1 MTFNE
6 LFNTIEL
13 TEDQSEL
20 ANFFSLFSYVLDL
33 PKNTFDI
40 IKDDFTKSFLQKL
53 EPESIKELLNSPEGI
68 DVSKEELAEA
78 INIFVNL
85 IYQAIEKHREKLDA
99 ERVEFLETLL
109 FSMSTAIDNVPS
121 RKEIRVGIE
130 LIRENAKYPSY
141 AHEADAGADVYAV
154 QEDIIMPGETKIIPT
169 GFKVQVPDGYELQA
183 RPRSGMSAKTKI
195 RLSNAPG
202 TIDCGYD
209 GEVGV
214 ILDNIGNTPYEI
226 KTGDRVCQL
235 LIKPCPKIIW
245 EDIKV
250 KENRKGGFGSTGK

>member
-13 TEDQSEL
+13 TEDQAEI
-20 ANFFSLFSYVLDL
+20 ANFFSLFSYILDL

-40 IKDDFTKSFLQKL
+40 VKDDFLKSFLQKL
-53 EPESIKELLNSPEGI
+53 EPESLKELLNSSEGME
-68 DVSKEELAEA
+68 VSKDELNEA
-78 INIFVNL
+78 IQTLTNV
-85 IYQAIEKHREKLDA
+85 IYEVVDAHREELDA
-99 ERVEFLETLL
+99 ERVEFLETILY
-109 FSMSTAIDNVPS
+109 SMSTALDNVPA
-121 RKEIRVGIE
+121 RKEVKVGIQF
-130 LIRENAKYPSY
+130 IRDGAKYPTY
-141 AHEADAGADVYAV
+141 AHDSDAGADVYAV
-154 QEDIIMPGETKIIPT
+154 QDDIIEPGETKIIPT
-169 GFKVQVPDGYELQA
+169 GFKVRVPDGFELQA

-214 ILDNIGNTPYEI
+214 ILDNIGDTPYEV
-226 KTGDRVCQL
+226 KKGDRICQL

-245 EDIKV
+245 EDV
-250 KENRKGGFGSTGK
+250 EVEEDRKGGFGSTGK